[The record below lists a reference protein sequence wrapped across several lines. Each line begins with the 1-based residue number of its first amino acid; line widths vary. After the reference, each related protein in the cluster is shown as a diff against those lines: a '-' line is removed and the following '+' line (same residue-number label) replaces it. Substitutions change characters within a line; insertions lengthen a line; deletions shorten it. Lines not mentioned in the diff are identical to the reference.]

1 MRSSGVLYSLYE
13 RRLLS
18 EIDHASSPKH
28 VGVILDGNRRWARSV
43 GQEAAH
49 GHRRG
54 ADKSRELLEWCEQ
67 TGVEV
72 VTLWMLSTDNLNRDP
87 KEVAELLEIIVG
99 SVTAIAADPRW
110 SVRLVGNLDLLP
122 PDVAA
127 RLRAAASPSTEG
139 LLVNI
144 AVGYGGREEIAD
156 AVRALLRERVA
167 EGATLAEVAESLSVD
182 DIDRH
187 VYTSG
192 QPAPDLLIRA
202 SGEQRLGG
210 FLLWQSVYSEL
221 YFCETYWPAF
231 RRIDFLRA
239 LRDFSFRERRL
250 GK

>member
-1 MRSSGVLYSLYE
+1 
-13 RRLLS
+13 
-18 EIDHASSPKH
+18 
-28 VGVILDGNRRWARSV
+28 
-43 GQEAAH
+43 
-49 GHRRG
+49 
-54 ADKSRELLEWCEQ
+54 
-67 TGVEV
+67 
-72 VTLWMLSTDNLNRDP
+72 
-87 KEVAELLEIIVG
+87 
-99 SVTAIAADPRW
+99 
-110 SVRLVGNLDLLP
+110 
-122 PDVAA
+122 
-127 RLRAAASPSTEG
+127 
-139 LLVNI
+139 
-144 AVGYGGREEIAD
+144 VGYGGREEIAD

>member
-1 MRSSGVLYSLYE
+1 VLYSLYE

-18 EIDHASSPKH
+18 EIDRASSPKH

-127 RLRAAASPSTEG
+127 RLRAAASPSSEG

-221 YFCETYWPAF
+221 YFCETYGPAF

>member
-1 MRSSGVLYSLYE
+1 
-13 RRLLS
+13 
-18 EIDHASSPKH
+18 
-28 VGVILDGNRRWARSV
+28 
-43 GQEAAH
+43 
-49 GHRRG
+49 
-54 ADKSRELLEWCEQ
+54 
-67 TGVEV
+67 
-72 VTLWMLSTDNLNRDP
+72 
-87 KEVAELLEIIVG
+87 
-99 SVTAIAADPRW
+99 
-110 SVRLVGNLDLLP
+110 VRLVGNLDHLP

-127 RLRAAASPSTEG
+127 RLRAAASPSSEG